1 MGTCINSIKMV
12 ISKKPIYLFAQ
23 ILLISINVA
32 STLIPIDIVNM
43 IVQMYQ
49 DGNTIKDMAIGIL
62 VRFSILLVLFIAK
75 SFINIWITNMSV
87 DIQAKTSIMFYDKLA
102 YIDYSAHE
110 SPDFLDDFT
119 RSLDRGVNNIYII
132 TGYVFT
138 LISILFQS
146 LGIFTKIAG
155 LNWPV
160 VAVVIVITIFYF
172 LIYLRIGY
180 LNKLRE
186 DESRPYKR
194 RAWYNF
200 RLISLKYS
208 MEDMKTTALD
218 QLIIDKEIQSQD
230 ELIAIANKYLK
241 RNAILGFISDI
252 LLAFLYPIMILMIVF
267 YTVDISSHLPEF
279 ASLTIAASIMSGII
293 KQAASTVGLIE
304 ENVPDTKVSFTAL
317 KMKGK
322 IEGIIKKDIPS
333 SFERLD
339 IKHVNFSYIGSDKL
353 QLNDIN
359 FHIKE
364 GEKVAI
370 IGGNG
375 AGKTTLVKLLL
386 RLYDPNSGV
395 IEINGQD
402 YTDTTPDAIRK
413 MVGTVFQNANTY
425 AISIAENVLLRKPK
439 TKADYELIDKAL
451 KFSDLYDYVYSLDDN
466 INTQI
471 SREFVHTGAV
481 LSGGQTQKLAIAR
494 GYAQQSDL
502 FILDEPSSAL
512 DPLAEA
518 RMYNNMMELG
528 KEKTLVFISHRLTST
543 INADRIYLF
552 EKGRIVESGTHDELM
567 AKDGLYKKMFISQSY
582 KYLGDSNE

>member
-62 VRFSILLVLFIAK
+62 VRFSVLLVLFIAK

-218 QLIIDKEIQSQD
+218 QLIIDKEI
-230 ELIAIANKYLK
+230 
-241 RNAILGFISDI
+241 
-252 LLAFLYPIMILMIVF
+252 
-267 YTVDISSHLPEF
+267 
-279 ASLTIAASIMSGII
+279 
-293 KQAASTVGLIE
+293 
-304 ENVPDTKVSFTAL
+304 
-317 KMKGK
+317 
-322 IEGIIKKDIPS
+322 
-333 SFERLD
+333 
-339 IKHVNFSYIGSDKL
+339 
-353 QLNDIN
+353 
-359 FHIKE
+359 
-364 GEKVAI
+364 
-370 IGGNG
+370 
-375 AGKTTLVKLLL
+375 
-386 RLYDPNSGV
+386 
-395 IEINGQD
+395 
-402 YTDTTPDAIRK
+402 
-413 MVGTVFQNANTY
+413 
-425 AISIAENVLLRKPK
+425 
-439 TKADYELIDKAL
+439 
-451 KFSDLYDYVYSLDDN
+451 
-466 INTQI
+466 
-471 SREFVHTGAV
+471 
-481 LSGGQTQKLAIAR
+481 
-494 GYAQQSDL
+494 
-502 FILDEPSSAL
+502 
-512 DPLAEA
+512 
-518 RMYNNMMELG
+518 
-528 KEKTLVFISHRLTST
+528 
-543 INADRIYLF
+543 
-552 EKGRIVESGTHDELM
+552 
-567 AKDGLYKKMFISQSY
+567 
-582 KYLGDSNE
+582 